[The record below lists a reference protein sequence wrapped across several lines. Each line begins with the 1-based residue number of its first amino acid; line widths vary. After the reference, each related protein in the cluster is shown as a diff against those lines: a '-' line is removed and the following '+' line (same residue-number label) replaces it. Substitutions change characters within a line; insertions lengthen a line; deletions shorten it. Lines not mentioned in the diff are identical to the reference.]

1 MWTIL
6 FLSYATHSCEVRRNS
21 LKVQKKFEK
30 GRDPCSVTA
39 VIGKIL
45 NIVTTFSARTS
56 IDQRSPT
63 HYHDCAN
70 IFVVLHAIICFFD
83 FLNFMLFIIKFINFK
98 PIIKFKKFELHNCDV
113 TTSLECRMLHAVGL
127 TRFAM
132 PFSGNI
138 FNSIEG
144 SSRNYYFYFHSLQN
158 IA

>member
-21 LKVQKKFEK
+21 LKVQKKVRKRSRSLFSHSCY
-30 GRDPCSVTA
+30 R
-39 VIGKIL
+39 KIL

-83 FLNFMLFIIKFINFK
+83 FLNFMLFLIKFINFK

-113 TTSLECRMLHAVGL
+113 TTSLECRMLHAIGL